1 MSTLVL
7 DELSRDLMLRAMITM
22 AQADGDVADVEAAT
36 ISAIFKKVAGES
48 VDEAEIES
56 AATGILASGQA
67 LKADLSAASSTME
80 KQVKEA
86 IVKAAYLVLI
96 ADGEVA
102 AGERKKLFDTANAL
116 KMPEIQVSAI
126 LEDLDG

>member
-7 DELSRDLMLRAMITM
+7 DELSHDLMLRAMITM
-22 AQADGDVADVEAAT
+22 AQADGELADVESAT
-36 ISAIFKKVAGES
+36 ISAVYNKVTGDSIE
-48 VDEAEIES
+48 EAEIEI
-56 AATGILASGQA
+56 AAKGILASGRA
-67 LKADLSAASSTME
+67 LKEDLSAASSSMD
-80 KQVKEA
+80 KQVKES

-102 AGERKKLFDTANAL
+102 AGERKKLFDIANAL

-126 LEDLDG
+126 LEDLDS